1 MPCWVLLF
9 LMTMSMMDIWHVV
22 VLMFFS
28 GVYMF
33 VRVCACYGGLMRVSG
48 VIMPV
53 AVFMEQGSM
62 NMRMRMFF
70 VDQQERANDHQNSG
84 KTIRNRWRFSE
95 NDNRQ

>member
-28 GVYMF
+28 GVFM
-33 VRVCACYGGLMRVSG
+33 LMRMCAYYESIMRVIG

-84 KTIRNRWRFSE
+84 KTIRSRRRFFE
-95 NDNRQ
+95 NNNGQ

>member
-1 MPCWVLLF
+1 MPYWVLLF

-33 VRVCACYGGLMRVSG
+33 VRVCACYESIMCVSG
-48 VIMPV
+48 VIVLV

-84 KTIRNRWRFSE
+84 KTIRSRWRFSE